1 MKKGLMLTNAMLSS
15 EKDPAMFKYGVEA
28 LRDYDIQLVE
38 YYTKDEHLAK
48 EYGRIVKENGYIGIF
63 HSALDQKRSGW
74 CRLCSEDEAV
84 RKKSVDFSKWTIDKA
99 VSSGAIR
106 AVIQSGTYPEDSSK
120 EAACW
125 DALTKSVE
133 ELSSFVGKD
142 VQLGIE
148 PCDRSL
154 DVRQLIGPS
163 MATYTFI
170 KNLNRDNIILTLD
183 TAHIALT
190 FEDVIETVKL
200 CKPFCDHIHIANCV
214 VDPSVELYGDKHPL
228 FGYPGSVF
236 SDEEAQTMY
245 NDILDIYA
253 GQDLYISPE
262 MICREND
269 EKTYFGKMLNSMPWF
284 FQKIKAV

>member
-15 EKDPAMFKYGVEA
+15 QKELSMFRYGVET
-28 LRDYDIQLVE
+28 LGKYDIQLIE
-38 YYTKDEHLAK
+38 YYTKEEQLAK
-48 EYGRIVKENGYIGIF
+48 EYGKIIRERGYIGIF

-74 CRLCSEDEAV
+74 CRLCSEEEPL

-99 VSSGAIR
+99 VSSGSIR
-106 AVIQSGTYPEDSSK
+106 AVIQSGTYPEDPSK

-125 DALTKSVE
+125 EALAKSLE
-133 ELSSFVGKD
+133 ELSTFVGKD
-142 VQLGIE
+142 IQLGIE

-154 DVRQLIGPS
+154 DVRQLIGPA

-170 KNLNRDNIILTLD
+170 KNLNKDNIILTLD

-190 FEDVIETVKL
+190 FEDVVETVRL
-200 CKPFCDHIHIANCV
+200 CKPFCDHIHVANCV

-236 SDEEAQTMY
+236 SDEEAQAMY
-245 NDILDIYA
+245 QKIVDVYA

-262 MICREND
+262 MICREKD
-269 EKTYFGKMLNSMPWF
+269 EKAYFEKMLNSMPWF
-284 FQKIKAV
+284 FQKI